1 MLFYSCTKYNLLE
14 KKLLSFILKPLFK
27 NSGTN
32 IKNIELPFD
41 TEISLSMIESGCLF
55 VSLDQKALLII
66 ISSQEAI
73 TQLKNINRIT
83 LDFELIERPEF
94 PSLGLHIDINT
105 ASNNAFKFEYFFNT
119 ESPEE
124 VNLLYKLRDQ
134 DHFDMLLY
142 NDRVLHSK
150 KIELTK
156 DDKLKLNSLI
166 DKVSA

>member
-1 MLFYSCTKYNLLE
+1 ME
-14 KKLLSFILKPLFK
+14 KKVLSLILKPLFK
-27 NSGTN
+27 NSDTN
-32 IKNIELPFD
+32 INNIELPFD

-55 VSLDQKALLII
+55 ISLDQKATLII
-66 ISSQEAI
+66 ISTLDAI
-73 TQLKNINRIT
+73 TQLNNINRIT
-83 LDFELIERPEF
+83 MDFELIERPEF

-105 ASNNAFKFEYFFNT
+105 VSNNAFKFDYFFNT

-124 VNLLYKLRDQ
+124 VGLLHKLKDQ

-142 NDRVLHSK
+142 NDQVLHSK